1 MIDTIGGT
9 VVIVSD
15 QHKAVEFYTQKLGFE
30 LKTDM
35 FFSSSSNSS
44 GIRWVEVAPKEASQ
58 STISLMVANAQL
70 MSSEGEIEAAK
81 KGIGTETGI
90 WFYSDDI
97 TSTYEELKNKGVYI
111 TAPEKQEWGGI
122 MSKFKDQDGNS
133 YSLISLPPP
142 T

>member
-15 QHKAVEFYTQKLGFE
+15 QQKAVEFYTQKLGFE

-35 FFSSSSNSS
+35 FFGSSSSGS
-44 GIRWVEVAPKEASQ
+44 GIRWVEVAPKASQ

-70 MSSEGEIEAAK
+70 LSNEGEIEAAK

-97 TSTYEELKNKGVYI
+97 QSTYRELKKKGVDI
-111 TAPEKQEWGGI
+111 AAPEKQEWGGI

>member
-35 FFSSSSNSS
+35 FFGSSSSS
-44 GIRWVEVAPKEASQ
+44 GIRWVEVAPKASQ

-70 MSSEGEIEAAK
+70 MSNEGEIEAAK

-97 TSTYEELKNKGVYI
+97 QSTYGELKKKGVDI
-111 TAPEKQEWGGI
+111 SAPEKQEWGGI